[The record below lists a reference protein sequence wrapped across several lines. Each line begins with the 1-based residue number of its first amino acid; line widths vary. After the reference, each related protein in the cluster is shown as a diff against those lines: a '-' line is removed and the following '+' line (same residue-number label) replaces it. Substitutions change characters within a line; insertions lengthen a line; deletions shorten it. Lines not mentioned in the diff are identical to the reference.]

1 MVIDRSFI
9 TQEANGRRSF
19 EEIVLIG
26 RNSGCFLD
34 DCFRRAAYESAVV
47 ARATNVPGNDEESG
61 WKTKPIHD
69 RHGYA
74 ELINRSIVVGERDSA
89 ALAILPLCNFRLIG
103 LADPKRWR
111 SKYQRGDSYHNDCP
125 HHRTSSPS
133 QKRGTRLR
141 ELQKI

>member
-9 TQEANGRRSF
+9 TQKADGRRAF

-26 RNSGCFLD
+26 RNRGCFLD
-34 DCFRRAAYESAVV
+34 DCFRRAAHESAVEP
-47 ARATNVPGNDEESG
+47 RATNVPGNDEESG
-61 WKTKPIHD
+61 RKTKAIHD

-103 LADPKRWR
+103 LADPE
-111 SKYQRGDSYHNDCP
+111 
-125 HHRTSSPS
+125 T
-133 QKRGTRLR
+133 
-141 ELQKI
+141 